1 MKRVFCSLLVT
12 LLLICS
18 LLAASTT
25 VVNPGVEAKLR
36 FAAAQ
41 HEIISILINE
51 GQYDRVL
58 PEFEK
63 ILELGLTGEQEQL
76 VVKEV
81 WSIVTALT
89 EAGQYDSA
97 HRLLDEA
104 LAKVAQQDNRFA
116 LLMLKGKVYK
126 QEGRLRE
133 ALGTYR
139 QAQQLQ
145 ER

>member
-1 MKRVFCSLLVT
+1 MKRVFCSLLV
-12 LLLICS
+12 LLLLFCGVF
-18 LLAASTT
+18 AASATQ
-25 VVNPGVEAKLR
+25 PGTSAEAKLR

-41 HEIISILINE
+41 HEIIAILINDK
-51 GQYDRVL
+51 QFDRVL
-58 PEFEK
+58 PEFKK
-63 ILELGLTGEQEQL
+63 ILELGFAGEQEQL

-81 WSIVTALT
+81 WSVVTALT
-89 EAGQYDSA
+89 DAAQYASA
-97 HRLLDEA
+97 HQVLDEA
-104 LAKVAQQDNRFA
+104 LSYARQQDNRFA
-116 LLMLKGKVYK
+116 LLMLKGKIYK